1 MCIYDCTYVCVYI
14 YMCICMYVYIYLF
27 KCVYIYM
34 FSMCIY
40 TCRWLQTSLHM
51 HIPLHTYTHE
61 CLCSCVS
68 VCVCVSVSVSVHRSC
83 VGRMASGQEVR
94 QAYKGRLVQLETLR
108 PSRCILNTKD
118 PNRADLRNNA
128 RKPGAQGPTKSQA
141 CCTIQVTIRHLS
153 GAKLRVLGLRFRD

>member
-1 MCIYDCTYVCVYI
+1 MYICVCIYICVYVCMYIYIYSSVYI
-14 YMCICMYVYIYLF
+14 YICFPCAYIHVDGCRPL
-27 KCVYIYM
+27 
-34 FSMCIY
+34 Y
-40 TCRWLQTSLHM
+40 TCTYPCIPTHTSVCAHV
-51 HIPLHTYTHE
+51 
-61 CLCSCVS
+61 CL
-68 VCVCVSVSVSVHRSC
+68 CVCVSVSVSVHRSC